1 MQEFEKDILDK
12 NKDVLQRLKYN
23 NPLSQDSVDRFSRV
37 KNVLSKGYPVYAI
50 IEHNNVTRS
59 VEIINSGRWDA
70 DSVTVKRNDGTE
82 YQVPINDVK
91 IVKCCNY

>member
-23 NPLSQDSVDRFSRV
+23 NPLNQYTADMFSHV
-37 KNVLSKGYPVYAI
+37 KNVLGKGYPVYAI

-59 VEIINSGRWDA
+59 VEIIDSGRWDA
-70 DSVTVKRNDGTE
+70 DSVRVRLRDGSELSVHIDCVKM
-82 YQVPINDVK
+82 VK
-91 IVKCCNY
+91 S